1 MLRRLIAA
9 LAALVAMSIAASPAG
24 AITFG
29 HASGGASNTYD
40 VAAVVLD
47 RSPGLTP
54 ATLPLRWRLQPAQGE
69 RSDLLPSG
77 GEAGT
82 RAPGRL
88 EVGDA
93 PPRTIHQANRQIR
106 YLQVAL
112 SVTSCTVTVPFA
124 FAVMWAR
131 KCS

>member
-40 VAAVVLD
+40 IAAVVLD

-54 ATLPLRWRLQPAQGE
+54 ATLPHVGVLSQLKASGAIYFPREVRQERLPQVVSKSATRHLE
-69 RSDLLPSG
+69 RSISPIVRSVIC
-77 GEAGT
+77 
-82 RAPGRL
+82 R
-88 EVGDA
+88 
-93 PPRTIHQANRQIR
+93 PR
-106 YLQVAL
+106 
-112 SVTSCTVTVPFA
+112 
-124 FAVMWAR
+124 
-131 KCS
+131 